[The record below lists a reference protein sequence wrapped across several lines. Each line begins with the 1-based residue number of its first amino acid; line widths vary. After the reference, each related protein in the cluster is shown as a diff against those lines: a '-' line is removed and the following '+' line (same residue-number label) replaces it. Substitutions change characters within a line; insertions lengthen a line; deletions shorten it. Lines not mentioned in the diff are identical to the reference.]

1 MTALDIL
8 LLLPLGIG
16 AVKGYRRG
24 LVLEMVSLLAFVLGV
39 VGGLSLLSAA
49 VPLVRQYVGD
59 AFGMLPLVAFAL
71 VFVAIMWGVHLLG
84 GLLKT
89 AVHLTPLGVL
99 DNLLGGAAAAGIT
112 PEAEQKLLNK
122 AAKQRRD
129 AAAIY
134 KEQFRSELEENELA
148 ELVIIEEYL
157 PQQLSEADLVERLV
171 HIIQRVGATGPS
183 DLGKVMGVAA
193 RELSGQADGK
203 RISDVLGHLL
213 NNTNL

>member
-1 MTALDIL
+1 MLKDTIDAAIKQAMLAKDKVRLTTLRSIKSQIMLAETAE
-8 LLLPLGIG
+8 G
-16 AVKGYRRG
+16 AHG
-24 LVLEMVSLLAFVLGV
+24 
-39 VGGLSLLSAA
+39 
-49 VPLVRQYVGD
+49 
-59 AFGMLPLVAFAL
+59 AL
-71 VFVAIMWGVHLLG
+71 
-84 GLLKT
+84 
-89 AVHLTPLGVL
+89 
-99 DNLLGGAAAAGIT
+99 T
-112 PEAEQKLLNK
+112 PEAELKLLNK

-148 ELVIIEEYL
+148 ELAIIEEFL

-171 HIIQRVGATGPS
+171 HIIQRVGARGPS

-203 RISDVLGHLL
+203 RISDVLSHLL